1 MKTLIMLT
9 VVLMGFHANAS
20 VESANPAAAPFV
32 PTECGAQTVP
42 PAAPQGAHIKQICVG
57 FVPGDQR
64 DNVNNLAVQYRL
76 EDGSTQDYKVLHTSS
91 PLIYNE
97 SGEITNLYHMIGT
110 SGEMETM
117 KVTVKPHG
125 EISSALGV
133 HDSIGYFVPEFQ
145 HTGLAQ

>member
-20 VESANPAAAPFV
+20 VESDAQPSAQFV
-32 PTECGAQTVP
+32 PTECGAQTAA
-42 PAAPQGAHIKQICVG
+42 PAAQQGAHIKQICVG
-57 FVPGDQR
+57 IVPGDQR
-64 DNVNNLAVQYRL
+64 ENVNNLAVQYRL

-91 PLIYNE
+91 PLVYSEN
-97 SGEITNLYHMIGT
+97 GEMTNLYHMIGT

-125 EISSALGV
+125 EITSAFGIHESV
-133 HDSIGYFVPEFQ
+133 GYFVPEFQ
-145 HTGLAQ
+145 HAGLAQ